1 MIKMR
6 VFQIINNNVLI
17 INDNKE
23 YTDTFE
29 NFLADSG
36 AESLGR
42 DTIIYDDKQQ
52 QTVIGNEFKKYPDAS
67 SLETYIDNID
77 NYIAA
82 KVQREY
88 VPPTVDELKQQA
100 LEYQYELYVAA
111 KNAVIWVDGLGFDTD
126 DNGQR
131 DWQIALTLIDT
142 DGKIKVHDDK
152 NMLDHTILADVTK
165 SQMLAA
171 GNAARA
177 QQLQAYSD
185 FVMIREKIKKCKTA
199 NELSAYLP
207 AETA

>member
-42 DTIIYDDKQQ
+42 DNIIYDDQQQ
-52 QTVIGNEFKKYPDAS
+52 QTVIGNEFKKYPDD

-100 LEYQYELYVAA
+100 LDYQYKIYVAA
-111 KNAVIWVDGLGFDTD
+111 KNAVVWVDGLGFDTD
-126 DNGQR
+126 ENGQR
-131 DWQIALTLIDT
+131 DWQIALTLIDA
-142 DGKIKVHDDK
+142 DGKFKVYDDK
-152 NMLDHTILADVTK
+152 NSPDHTILADITK
-165 SQMLAA
+165 SQMVAA

-177 QQLQAYSD
+177 QQLQAYGD
-185 FVMIREKIKKCKTA
+185 FVAIREKIKKCETA
-199 NELSAYLP
+199 DELSPYLP
-207 AETA
+207 TETA

>member
-52 QTVIGNEFKKYPDAS
+52 QTVIGNEFKKYPDA